1 MSPEAATAKPNG
13 SVTFKA
19 RDVEELIDFY
29 LHRRAANFVVRVVA
43 PTNIRPDQITV
54 ASGVAAVA
62 GGAVIAFAS
71 APWQLALGAFLFFSS
86 IVLDCSDGQLAR
98 LKGQSSF
105 AGTYLDGMV
114 DVVSTTAFFVGQF
127 TFMLRH
133 DVGFWLVWCVG
144 WVAGYCVKWHSHTY
158 DHVKN
163 VYLLNTEPP
172 ERAAKAYPSME
183 MFDRER
189 DEHLRHGRRA
199 SAFMT
204 DGYRRFVIQ
213 QRNAQQKSDP
223 AVATNEA
230 ERALYRSIWKPY
242 MRAWTF
248 NGLGTHLFLL
258 TVATL
263 SCAFDPRAPLAAWLI
278 FIGPLT
284 LLAFALMAWK
294 PRLEARFRAEK
305 ARLSG
310 AP

>member
-1 MSPEAATAKPNG
+1 MSAEAANAKAHENT
-13 SVTFKA
+13 TFKA

-29 LHRRAANFVVRVVA
+29 LHRRAANLVVRAVA

-62 GGAVIAFAS
+62 AGTVIGFAS
-71 APWQLALGAFLFFSS
+71 EPWQLVLGAFLFFTS

-98 LKGQSSF
+98 LKNQSSF

-114 DVVSTTAFFVGQF
+114 DVVSTTSIFVGQF
-127 TFMLRH
+127 AFMLRH
-133 DVGFWLVWCVG
+133 GVGFWLAWCVG
-144 WVAGYCVKWHSHTY
+144 WAAGAALKWHAHTY

-172 ERAAKAYPSME
+172 EKGARAYPSME

-204 DGYRRFVIQ
+204 DGYRRFVIK
-213 QRNAQQKSDP
+213 QRAAQQKGDP
-223 AVATNEA
+223 AVATNDA

-258 TVATL
+258 VLATL
-263 SCAFDPRAPLAAWLI
+263 ASSFAPRAPLAAWAVIIL
-278 FIGPLT
+278 PLT
-284 LLAFALMAWK
+284 LLAFFLMASK
-294 PRLEARFRAEK
+294 PRLEARFQSEK

-310 AP
+310 VG

>member
-1 MSPEAATAKPNG
+1 MSQVAAPATAQG
-13 SVTFKA
+13 SATFKA

-29 LHRRAANFVVRVVA
+29 LHRRAANWVVRAVA
-43 PTNIRPDQITV
+43 STNVRPDQITV
-54 ASGVAAVA
+54 ASGLAAVA
-62 GGAVIAFAS
+62 GGAFVGLAS
-71 APWQLALGAFLFFSS
+71 APWHLAVGAFLFFSS

-114 DVVSTTAFFVGQF
+114 DAVATTAIFVGHF
-127 TFMLRH
+127 AFMLRH
-133 DVGFWLVWCVG
+133 DVGFWLAWCLG
-144 WVAGYCVKWHSHTY
+144 WLAGYAVKWHAHTY

-172 ERAAKAYPSME
+172 EKSAAAYPSME

-204 DGYRRFVIQ
+204 DGYRRFVIK
-213 QRNAQQKSDP
+213 QREKDKTRDP
-223 AVATNEA
+223 AVATTDA
-230 ERALYRSIWKPY
+230 ERALYRSIFRPY

-258 TVATL
+258 VLATVG
-263 SCAFDPRAPLAAWLI
+263 CIVDPRAPLVAWLL
-278 FIGPLT
+278 FIVPFT
-284 LLAFALMAWK
+284 VLAFVLVAQR
-294 PRLEARFRAEK
+294 PRLEARYAAER
-305 ARLSG
+305 ARLAGG
-310 AP
+310 A

>member
-1 MSPEAATAKPNG
+1 MSPEAATAPAHGNA
-13 SVTFKA
+13 TFKA

-29 LHRRAANFVVRVVA
+29 LHRRAANLVVRAVA

-54 ASGVAAVA
+54 ASGITAAVA
-62 GGAVIAFAS
+62 GTLIAFAS
-71 APWQLALGAFLFFSS
+71 EPWQLALGAFLFFSS

-114 DVVSTTAFFVGQF
+114 DVVSTASIFVGHF
-127 TFMLRH
+127 AFMLRH
-133 DVGFWLVWCVG
+133 DVGFWLAWCGG
-144 WVAGYCVKWHSHTY
+144 WAAGYAVKWHSHTY

-172 ERAAKAYPSME
+172 EKAARAYPSME

-204 DGYRRFVIQ
+204 DGYRKFVIQ

-223 AVATNEA
+223 AVATSDA

-263 SCAFDPRAPLAAWLI
+263 ACAFDPRAPLVAWAI
-278 FIGPLT
+278 IIAPLT

-310 AP
+310 TP